1 MLRFL
6 SSIRIDLSN
15 ANQLTGQKLEEFGV
29 GLTKL
34 KELTSLQF
42 LVHNGKK
49 LAGKQ
54 LTFFFNTLSKLAS
67 LNSFSVTLINTELVD
82 DEAIRALGT
91 LIYHS

>member
-15 ANQLTGQKLEEFGV
+15 ANQLTGQKLEELGV